1 MNMQMISDA
10 DYQYHHSNTKSLS
23 LNESTGSYEYP
34 LLPEP
39 PKVEQVPKRVRR
51 PSISNSCCKVKLP
64 KMMVIFLWLLSIA
77 SLSTIIYLYSHKK
90 KFLLKK
96 MQTLYLIG
104 MTIISLM
111 DICIG
116 LIAIL
121 FLCSSFR
128 FKQVLIFTNILKI
141 AGFALQIFDYA
152 EIQDRIEGD
161 YPDFFLVNLYIES
174 FSSLISF
181 ILLFYFIFA
190 SFGRH

>member
-1 MNMQMISDA
+1 MISDA
-10 DYQYHHSNTKSLS
+10 DYQSHQSNTKSL
-23 LNESTGSYEYP
+23 LPNQQTGSYEYP
-34 LLPEP
+34 LLPDP
-39 PKVEQVPKRVRR
+39 PKIENPTKRNAYK
-51 PSISNSCCKVKLP
+51 PPCCKVKFP
-64 KMMVIFLWLLSIA
+64 KMMVILLWLMSLA
-77 SLSTIIYLYSHKK
+77 SLATIIYLYSHKK
-90 KFLLKK
+90 RFLLKK

-111 DICIG
+111 DICIA

-141 AGFALQIFDYA
+141 AGFAMQIFDYN
-152 EIQDRIEGD
+152 EIQDRISED

-181 ILLFYFIFA
+181 ILLFYFIFS
-190 SFGRH
+190 SFRCN